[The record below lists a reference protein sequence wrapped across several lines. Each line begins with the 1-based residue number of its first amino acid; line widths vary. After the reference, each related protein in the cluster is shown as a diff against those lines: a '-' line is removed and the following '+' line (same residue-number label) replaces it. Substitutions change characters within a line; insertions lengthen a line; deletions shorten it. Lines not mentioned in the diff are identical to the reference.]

1 MENLDE
7 LEHPLL
13 GEGPNNSRASAPGM
27 GLGPATGQA
36 PGGTFKGVLVRCEED
51 RAYPPLAWRS
61 YCGHPPE
68 LQQQQLLDPC
78 SLPRTLESF
87 YPAAPIWGHSDSL
100 LSKDY
105 LETTFVDIRPGS
117 TLERKL
123 LAETQDFHSEAY
135 SVDDEDDLLPD
146 SDDSSIDDFSDT
158 DSESNFPLMIP
169 QDYLGLAF
177 FSMLCC
183 FWPLGIAAFYLSQ
196 KTNKAS
202 AQGDFQGANA
212 ASRQALWL
220 SVLSIVFGIITYICA
235 IAALISYLSG
245 KPP

>member
-1 MENLDE
+1 MDNLDE

-13 GEGPNNSRASAPGM
+13 GETTNNSRDSGPGLEPAP
-27 GLGPATGQA
+27 GQA
-36 PGGTFKGVLVRCEED
+36 PGGLLKGILVKCEED
-51 RAYPPLAWRS
+51 RAYPPLAWRN

-87 YPAAPIWGHSDSL
+87 YPAAPIWGHTDSL

-123 LAETQDFHSEAY
+123 LAETQDFHSGSY
-135 SVDDEDDLLPD
+135 SMDDEDDLLPD
-146 SDDSSIDDFSDT
+146 SDDSSIDDLSDT